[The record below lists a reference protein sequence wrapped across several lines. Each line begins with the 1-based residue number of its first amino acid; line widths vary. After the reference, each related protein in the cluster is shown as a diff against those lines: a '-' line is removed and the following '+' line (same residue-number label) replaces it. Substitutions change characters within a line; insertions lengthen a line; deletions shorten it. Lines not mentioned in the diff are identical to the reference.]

1 MPVNPGASLSPSEAR
16 HLLRRAGFGPDQR
29 TFDLIENLTRGT
41 AADYLLNFKPKAF
54 KPGGNDFQRIHDKW
68 IKFILKSKAPLQA
81 KLALFWH
88 DHFSVGFAKVQSTYH
103 MARYI
108 ATLHLYAKGNF
119 KDFVKTMNRTAAMM
133 EFLDTV
139 RNDAEIP
146 NENYGREL
154 LELFTLGVKDYA
166 TPTQN
171 NYTQDDIV
179 QIARAF
185 TGWRY
190 DDRSRAYL
198 DDSAHDFVADFPGRG
213 PKTIFQ
219 STGGFGAAGRAFDDQ
234 GEGAQEIDRVVDI
247 LFDHTD
253 STGKNTV
260 ARRTAYRL
268 CEYLAH
274 PSPDLIGFVD
284 DVVTDSGFA
293 TTWDIGA
300 LVRSILCHD
309 DFYLTA
315 AADYSA
321 TGKKSV
327 KWPIDYVV
335 STLRLLKMKPKGRY
349 YQIEG
354 GSYSSTIDH
363 LSNMGQTIGDPPSV
377 FGWDW
382 EGGWVSSATL
392 LARYTFARD
401 LIAWRGGSGFRPD
414 KLMSLGLTDPDA
426 IIDAAAAVLGVQD
439 HLPPEDKT
447 ALHAYLT
454 DGGANPTLDLFD
466 YDIRNTK
473 LHGLFALIMQSPAYQ
488 LH

>member
-1 MPVNPGASLSPSEAR
+1 GRFDPPPAHATSASPLTTAVPLVIGERLQAPRPPSPTDRATRGRTLMPVNPGASLSQSEAR

-29 TFDLIENLTRGT
+29 TFDAIKNLTRGA
-41 AADYLLNFKPKAF
+41 AADYLLDFKPKAF
-54 KPGGNDFQRIHDKW
+54 KPGGSDFQKLHDKW
-68 IKFILKSKAPLQA
+68 VKFILKSKAPLQA

-88 DHFSVGFAKVQSTYH
+88 DHFSVGYAKVQSTYH

-119 KDFVKTMNRTAAMM
+119 KDFAKTMNRTAAMM

-139 RNDAEIP
+139 RNDAPIP

-166 TPTQN
+166 TPPQN

-198 DDSAHDFVADFPGRG
+198 DDGEHDFVADFPGRG

-219 STGGFGAAGRAFDDQ
+219 STGGFGAAGRDFDDQ
-234 GEGAQEIDRVVDI
+234 GEGAQEIDRVIDI

-274 PSPDLIGFVD
+274 PSPNLTGFVD
-284 DVVTDSGFA
+284 EVVTNAGFA

-309 DFYLTA
+309 DFYLNA
-315 AADYSA
+315 AADYS
-321 TGKKSV
+321 
-327 KWPIDYVV
+327 
-335 STLRLLKMKPKGRY
+335 
-349 YQIEG
+349 
-354 GSYSSTIDH
+354 
-363 LSNMGQTIGDPPSV
+363 
-377 FGWDW
+377 
-382 EGGWVSSATL
+382 SA
-392 LARYTFARD
+392 
-401 LIAWRGGSGFRPD
+401 
-414 KLMSLGLTDPDA
+414 
-426 IIDAAAAVLGVQD
+426 
-439 HLPPEDKT
+439 
-447 ALHAYLT
+447 
-454 DGGANPTLDLFD
+454 
-466 YDIRNTK
+466 
-473 LHGLFALIMQSPAYQ
+473 
-488 LH
+488 